1 MVEEPIVQEE
11 KKEETF
17 FKKFGWLFV
26 IGCGLIAI
34 LFLLGTIIK
43 FTQVFPD
50 ETEITTKA
58 NLIYFF
64 THKMTYNWT
73 LYVALGLLVVGM
85 GLIAGQKFQ
94 SGLGSAAS
102 MSFFLVIPML
112 ALEAEFFKYQTD
124 IECLSFATLSWGAI
138 CTISFAIIA
147 AVLSLSIEFSDNPI
161 VTRQITED
169 GILIAA
175 AFILNLIR
183 IYKVPGQGGSIN
195 FQMLPLFLIA
205 LRHGPAHGLVCG
217 GILYGLITCLTDGYG
232 FASYP
237 FDYLIGFG
245 SVMVLGFFR
254 KFIFG
259 EGQDWYNAKG
269 EIFLLVGCLLATL
282 LRFIGSTASSMVIW
296 GLNLNDAIGYNSVY
310 IPVSGIIS
318 MGVIMGAYGPIAKV
332 NKLFPI
338 NR

>member
-1 MVEEPIVQEE
+1 MVEEPITNTE
-11 KKEETF
+11 KKGEQF
-17 FKKFGWLFV
+17 FKKFGW
-26 IGCGLIAI
+26 IIAAGCGLIAI

-43 FTQVFPD
+43 FTQKFPD
-50 ETEITTKA
+50 STKVTTNV

-64 THKMTYNWT
+64 SHPMTYNWT
-73 LYVALGLLVVGM
+73 IYVSLGLLLLGI
-85 GLIAGQKFQ
+85 GLICLQRFK

-102 MSFFLVIPML
+102 MCFFLVIPMI
-112 ALEAEFFKYQTD
+112 ALEGEFFKYQTG
-124 IECLSFATLSWGAI
+124 IENLYDATLSWGAI
-138 CTISFAIIA
+138 CAVSFAIIA
-147 AVLSLSIEFSDNPI
+147 AVLCLSIEFSDNPI
-161 VTRQITED
+161 ITRQITED

-195 FQMLPLFLIA
+195 LQMLPLFLIA

-245 SVMVLGFFR
+245 SVMVLGLFR
-254 KFIFG
+254 KLILG

-269 EIFLLVGCLLATL
+269 ELFLLLAGLLATFV
-282 LRFIGSTASSMVIW
+282 RFVGSSASSMIIW
-296 GLNLNDAIGYNSVY
+296 GVNFNEAVAYNSVY
-310 IPVSGIIS
+310 IPVSGIIAIAI
-318 MGVIMGAYGPIAKV
+318 IMIAYGPIAKV
-332 NKLFPI
+332 NKMFPVK
-338 NR
+338 R

>member
-1 MVEEPIVQEE
+1 MVEEPITETEQKGE
-11 KKEETF
+11 KF
-17 FKKFGWLFV
+17 FKKFGW
-26 IGCGLIAI
+26 IIAAGCGVIAI

-43 FTQVFPD
+43 FTQKLPD
-50 ETEITTKA
+50 STKVVTNA

-64 THKMTYNWT
+64 THPMKYNWT
-73 LYVALGLLVVGM
+73 IYISIGLLILGF
-85 GLIAGQKFQ
+85 GFISLQKFK
-94 SGLGSAAS
+94 SGLGSAGS
-102 MSFFLVIPML
+102 MCFFLTIPMI
-112 ALEAEFFKYQTD
+112 ALEGEFFKYQTD
-124 IECLSFATLSWGAI
+124 IEFLHDATLSWGAI

-147 AVLSLSIEFSDNPI
+147 AVLCLSIEFSDNPI
-161 VTRQITED
+161 ITRQITED

-195 FQMLPLFLIA
+195 LQMLPLFLIA

-245 SVMVLGFFR
+245 SVMVMGFFR

-269 EIFLLVGCLLATL
+269 ELFLLCSGLLATFI
-282 LRFIGSTASSMVIW
+282 RFIGSCASSMIIW
-296 GLNLNDAIGYNSVY
+296 GVTMNEAIAYNSVY
-310 IPVSGIIS
+310 IPVSGIIAIAI
-318 MGVIMGAYGPIAKV
+318 IMIAYGPIAKINKIFPV
-332 NKLFPI
+332 N
-338 NR
+338 R

>member
-1 MVEEPIVQEE
+1 MVEEPIKQEE
-11 KKEETF
+11 KKEKQF
-17 FKKFGWLFV
+17 FKKFGW
-26 IGCGLIAI
+26 IIAAGCGLIAI
-34 LFLLGTIIK
+34 LFLFGTIIK
-43 FTQVFPD
+43 FTQKFED
-50 ETEITTKA
+50 STKVVTDA

-64 THKMTYNWT
+64 THPMTYNWT
-73 LYVALGLLVVGM
+73 IYVALGLL
-85 GLIAGQKFQ
+85 GLGIVLICLQQFKN
-94 SGLGSAAS
+94 GLGSAAS
-102 MSFFLVIPML
+102 MCFFLVIPMI

-124 IECLSFATLSWGAI
+124 IEFLYDATLSWGAI
-138 CTISFAIIA
+138 CTISFTIIS
-147 AVLSLSIEFSDNPI
+147 AVLCLSIEFLDNPI
-161 VTRQITED
+161 ITRQITED

-195 FQMLPLFLIA
+195 LQMLPLFLIA

-245 SVMVLGFFR
+245 SVMMLGFFR

-259 EGQDWYNAKG
+259 EGQEWYNAKG
-269 EIFLLVGCLLATL
+269 ELFLLAGGLLATFI
-282 LRFIGSTASSMVIW
+282 RFIGSCASSMIIW
-296 GLNLNDAIGYNSVY
+296 GVTMNEAIVYNSIY
-310 IPVSGIIS
+310 IPISGIIALAI
-318 MGVIMGAYGPIAKV
+318 IMGAYGPIAKV
-332 NKLFPI
+332 NKMFPV